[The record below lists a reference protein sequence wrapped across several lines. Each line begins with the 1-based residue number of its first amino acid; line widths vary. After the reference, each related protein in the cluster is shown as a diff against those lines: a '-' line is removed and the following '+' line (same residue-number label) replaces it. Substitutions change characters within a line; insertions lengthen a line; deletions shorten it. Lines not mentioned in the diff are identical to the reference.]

1 VIIFKANDEMRMRRK
16 MIAFGLVLLFFLS
29 ATMGMA
35 FALSNSGGGDWK
47 Y

>member
-1 VIIFKANDEMRMRRK
+1 MRRK
-16 MIAFGLVLLFFLS
+16 MIAFGLVLLFLLS